1 MSPIRTAA
9 RGRIRRRPMAEINMV
24 PFIDIMMVLLVAFM
38 ISTPMMTQGVKV
50 ELPKTSSEN
59 IAPPDDDEVLVV
71 SIKADGSYYLDLGA
85 DHDKA
90 LDLPSVQEKVSK
102 LVGLRPN
109 TQVLIQGDTHVAYGA
124 VVQLMA
130 SLQNAGVD
138 HVGLVTDPVAL
149 DGQ

>member
-1 MSPIRTAA
+1 MSPIRAVA
-9 RGRIRRRPMAEINMV
+9 KGRIRRRPMAEINMV

-38 ISTPMMTQGVKV
+38 ITTPMMTQGVKV
-50 ELPKTSSEN
+50 ELPKTVSEHM
-59 IAPPDDDEVLVV
+59 APPDGDEVLVV

-85 DHDKA
+85 DHGKA
-90 LDLPSVQEKVSK
+90 VDLPSVQEKVSK
-102 LVGLRPN
+102 LVSVRPN
-109 TQVLIQGDTHVAYGA
+109 IQVLIQGDTHVSYGA

-130 SLQNAGVD
+130 GLQNAGID